1 MNDASPRKERLR
13 RRLIGGGLAAA
24 LVISALFYLA
34 GGRYVST
41 DDAYVQAARADIS
54 ASISGRVEK
63 IYVRDNQPVRR
74 GAVLFELDSRPWAI
88 ALQEAQAKL
97 ANARMEVGARKAAYG
112 QRVADLR
119 AAQATLAYRQ
129 REFRRAT
136 GLAARGITPQAD
148 LDQARHALA
157 EAQQQVGA
165 AQQQENQARALLDG
179 NPGIQVDSHPLVQQ
193 ALAALRRA
201 RLDLSYTV
209 VRAPFGG
216 IVAKVDGLQPGDYIR
231 AGAPLFALV
240 SDRRVWVEAN
250 FKESELAHMR
260 PGQRATIRVDAYPG
274 RRLHGE
280 VASLSPGTGSS
291 FALLPPENATG
302 NWVKVV
308 QRLPIRV
315 SLDEAGAKRRLHA
328 GLSAT
333 VEVDTGHSRLKEL
346 W

>member
-1 MNDASPRKERLR
+1 MNDTSIPKERLR
-13 RRLIGGGLAAA
+13 RWLIGGGLAVALLIAA
-24 LVISALFYLA
+24 IMYLT

-41 DDAYVQAARADIS
+41 DDAYVQAARANIS
-54 ASISGRVEK
+54 ANISGRVEK

-74 GAVLFELDSRPWAI
+74 GAPLFELDSRPWAI
-88 ALQEAQAKL
+88 ALEDAKAKL
-97 ANARMEVGARKAAYG
+97 ASARMEVAARKAAYG
-112 QRVADLR
+112 RRVAELR
-119 AAQATLAYRQ
+119 AAQADLAYRK
-129 REFRRAT
+129 REFQRAT
-136 GLAARGITPQAD
+136 GLAARGIAPQAD
-148 LDQARHALA
+148 LDQARYELA
-157 EAQQQVGA
+157 KAQQQVGS
-165 AQQQENQARALLDG
+165 AQQQEKNALALLDG
-179 NPGIQVDSHPLVQQ
+179 NPDIKVDSHPLVQQ
-193 ALAALRRA
+193 ALAALARA
-201 RLDLSYTV
+201 RLDFSYTV

-216 IVAKVDGLQPGDYIR
+216 IVAKVDGLQPGDYIQ

-240 SDRRVWVEAN
+240 SDKHVWVEAN

-260 PGQRATIRVDAYPG
+260 AGDDAAIRLDAYPD
-274 RRLHGE
+274 RRFHGKVE
-280 VASLSPGTGSS
+280 SLSPGTGSS

-315 SLDEAGAKRRLHA
+315 SLDGTDAGNRLHA